1 MMTTPNGKSIENNR
15 SATGK
20 VDYEVLVVG
29 SGFAGIGAGIKL
41 NKIGIHNYVILE
53 KAGDLGGA
61 WRDNTYPGL
70 HVDIPGLTYSFSFEQ
85 NPYWSS
91 LYPPG
96 SELKQYADHCAEKYD
111 VRSHIQFNKAVTKSV
126 YDEEHNLWTTYLDS
140 GEAITSRYLVS
151 ASGFLSIVKM
161 PDIPGI
167 DEFKGKKLHT
177 ARWDHR
183 HDLTGERVGLIGT
196 GATAIQL
203 VPAIV
208 PKLKSLAVY
217 QRTPIWLLPKPE
229 VTISEGMQKAFKNIP
244 FFQRLSRLTLS
255 MFTDLIFIHGLIRYK
270 RFERLLKWT
279 ERQCIN
285 HIRNQVNDPAIQEK
299 LIPKYDFGCK
309 RPSFT
314 SKFYPVFNRENV
326 ELVTTPIARIT
337 EKGIVT
343 TDGKEREIDTL
354 ICATGFQVFEKGA
367 LPTFRIYGKNGV
379 ELSDFWDVNRYS
391 AFMGATVPNYPNF
404 FMIFGPY
411 SLSNAS
417 YFGMIEN
424 QTRHMARCLQAA
436 QRKNANYI
444 EVKKESH
451 DKDFQ
456 NILRKA
462 KKTIFA
468 VGDCAASNSYYFD
481 SHGDNPAIRPVT
493 SVEAWVRSHLFSM
506 NNYNFSAK

>member
-1 MMTTPNGKSIENNR
+1 MVTSNATENQSTPKEL
-15 SATGK
+15 
-20 VDYEVLVVG
+20 DYEVLVVG
-29 SGFAGIGAGIKL
+29 CGFAGIGTGIKL
-41 NKIGIHNYVILE
+41 NKIGIHNYLILE
-53 KAGDLGGA
+53 KAADLGGA

-70 HVDIPGLTYSFSFEQ
+70 AVDIPGLTYSFSFEQ
-85 NPYWSS
+85 NPSWSG

-96 SELKQYADHCAEKYD
+96 IELKRYADHCADKYG
-111 VRSHIQFNKAVTKSV
+111 VRSHIRFNAAVTQSV
-126 YDEEHNLWTTYLDS
+126 YDPQRNCWTTHLDN
-140 GEAITSRYLVS
+140 GETITSRYLVS

-161 PDIPGI
+161 PAIAGI
-167 DEFKGKKLHT
+167 DSFKGKILHT
-177 ARWDHR
+177 ARWDH
-183 HDLTGERVGLIGT
+183 HYDLNDKRVGFIGT

-203 VPAIV
+203 IPEIT

-217 QRTPIWLLPKPE
+217 QRTPIWLLPKADIK
-229 VTISEGMQKAFKNIP
+229 ISRGMQMAFKYIP
-244 FFQRLSRLTLS
+244 LLQRTARLTLS

-270 RFERLLKWT
+270 RLEWLMKWT
-279 ERQCIN
+279 EKQCIA
-285 HIRNQVNDPAIQEK
+285 HIRRQVKDPAIQEK
-299 LIPKYDFGCK
+299 LIPKYSFGCK

-337 EKGIVT
+337 ENSIVT

-367 LPTFRIYGKNGV
+367 LPTFRIYGKDGV
-379 ELSDFWDVNRYS
+379 ELSDFWDANRYS
-391 AFMGATVPNYPNF
+391 AFMGATIPNYPNF
-404 FMIFGPY
+404 FLIFGPY

-436 QRKNANYI
+436 RRRHANYI
-444 EVKKESH
+444 EVKKAAHER
-451 DKDFQ
+451 DFQ
-456 NILRKA
+456 YVLEKA

-481 SHGDNPAIRPVT
+481 SHGDSPAIRPVT
-493 SVEAWVRSHLFSM
+493 SIEAWAKSHLFSM
-506 NNYNFSAK
+506 DNYSFAAK

>member
-1 MMTTPNGKSIENNR
+1 MTAGNTTAENQ
-15 SATGK
+15 SAAVK

-29 SGFAGIGAGIKL
+29 SGFAGIGVGIKL
-41 NKIGIHNYVILE
+41 NKIGIRNFVILE
-53 KAGDLGGA
+53 KASDLGGA

-70 HVDIPGLTYSFSFEQ
+70 AVDIPGLTYSFSFEQ
-85 NPYWSS
+85 NPNWSG

-96 SELKQYADHCAEKYD
+96 AELKKYADHCAEKYD
-111 VRSHIQFNKAVTKSV
+111 VRSHVQFNKTVTKSV
-126 YDEEHNLWTTYLDS
+126 YDEKHNLWTTYLES
-140 GEAITSRYLVS
+140 GETITSRYLVG

-161 PDIPGI
+161 PAIPGI
-167 DEFKGKKLHT
+167 DEFKGTKLHT

-183 HDLTGERVGLIGT
+183 HDLNGERVGFIGT

-203 VPAIV
+203 IPEIA

-217 QRTPIWLLPKPE
+217 QRTPIWLLPKADVP
-229 VTISEGMQKAFKNIP
+229 ISERMQTAFKYIP
-244 FFQRLSRLTLS
+244 FLQRAARLTLS
-255 MFTDLIFIHGLIRYK
+255 MFTDLVFIHGLIRYK

-279 ERQCIN
+279 EGLCIK
-285 HIRNQVNDPAIQEK
+285 HIRNQVKDPAIQEK

-337 EKGIVT
+337 AKGIVT

-379 ELSDFWDVNRYS
+379 ELSDFWEVNRYS
-391 AFMGATVPNYPNF
+391 AFMGATVPSYPNF
-404 FMIFGPY
+404 FLIFGPY

-436 QRKNANYI
+436 QRKHANYI

-451 DKDFQ
+451 DKDFEY
-456 NILRKA
+456 ILNKA
-462 KKTIFA
+462 KKSIFA
-468 VGDCAASNSYYFD
+468 VGDCAAANSYYFD
-481 SHGDNPAIRPVT
+481 SHGDSPGIRPVT
-493 SVEAWVRSHLFSM
+493 SVEAWAKSHLFSM
-506 NNYNFSAK
+506 NNYDFATK